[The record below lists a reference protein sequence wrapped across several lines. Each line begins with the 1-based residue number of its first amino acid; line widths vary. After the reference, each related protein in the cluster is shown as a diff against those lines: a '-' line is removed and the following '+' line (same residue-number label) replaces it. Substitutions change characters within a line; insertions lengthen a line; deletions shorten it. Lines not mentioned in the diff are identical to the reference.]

1 MTGTTKDTLEA
12 IVIQDLKLLATEAKT
27 ICKNQL
33 ELKKLFGSFNSIK
46 ITIGIFYSIFV
57 VSKDVKML

>member
-33 ELKKLFGSFNSIK
+33 ELKELMGFFYSIK
-46 ITIGIFYSIFV
+46 ITIGIFKSVEHSIQF
-57 VSKDVKML
+57 L